1 MEMTLGYSV
10 VRNARKYPHKTAI
23 LCGEERR
30 TYRELNERS
39 NRFARALIDLGL
51 GKGDRIATLS
61 LNSIELMEA
70 YIAHLKI
77 GAITVPLNA
86 WGLDKE
92 IQHPAGFTG
101 CKMFVF
107 HQDFLERVEQI
118 RPRLPE
124 VKEWIFIGTPLPS
137 FARSYEELIAQP
149 PPSDWAIEVQE
160 EEEAFILF
168 TGGTTGVPKGA
179 VLTHKSLLWNI
190 INVTTEIQS
199 PTPGDV
205 IYFPLPLFHTAALS
219 RFLAYMYA
227 GGTFIV
233 SREFDA
239 QKCLEIIEREQVTAM
254 PGNPTIWRALLR

>member
-1 MEMTLGYSV
+1 MEITLGYSV
-10 VRNARKYPHKTAI
+10 VRNARKYPHQTAI
-23 LCGEERR
+23 LCGEQRR
-30 TYRELNERS
+30 TYQELNERS
-39 NRFARALIDLGL
+39 NRLARALVELGL

-77 GAITVPLNA
+77 GAITVPLHA

-92 IQHPAGFTG
+92 IQHQAGFTG
-101 CKMFVF
+101 CKMFIF

-124 VKEWIFIGTPLPS
+124 VREWIFIGTPTLS
-137 FARSYEELIAQP
+137 FARSYEELIAYSSP
-149 PPSDWAIEVQE
+149 TERPIEVRE
-160 EEEAFILF
+160 EDEAFILF

-199 PTPGDV
+199 PKPDDV
-205 IYFPLPLFHTAALS
+205 IYFPMPLFHTAALS
-219 RFLAYMYA
+219 R
-227 GGTFIV
+227 
-233 SREFDA
+233 
-239 QKCLEIIEREQVTAM
+239 
-254 PGNPTIWRALLR
+254 